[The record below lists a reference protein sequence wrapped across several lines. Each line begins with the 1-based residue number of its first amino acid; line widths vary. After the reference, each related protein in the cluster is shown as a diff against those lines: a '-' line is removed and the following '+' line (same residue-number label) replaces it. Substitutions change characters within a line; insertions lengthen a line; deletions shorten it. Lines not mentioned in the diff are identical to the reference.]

1 MIKFSEEAN
10 LAHNALLEKKIEN
23 SIIREYNDINEK
35 ERELLIGKHIYQIML
50 LLNLDLKNDSLKD
63 TPARISKMYNH
74 EIFSGLNYKN
84 FPKITFIDN
93 QMNMNE
99 IIIIRNIVLISTCE
113 HHFITMNGQA
123 TIAYIPKNKII
134 GLSKINRI
142 VQFYA
147 KRPQIQERL
156 TKQILVVLQV
166 LLQTKDVAVV
176 INMEHFCVKARGV
189 CDVNSSTMTS
199 SLEGRFKSDQ
209 NVRDEFFYKKNICK

>member
-1 MIKFSEEAN
+1 MKKFSKEAN
-10 LAHNALLEKKIEN
+10 LAHYALLEKKIEN
-23 SIIREYNDINEK
+23 SILKEYNDINEK
-35 ERELLIGKHIYQIML
+35 ERELLIAEHIYQIMI
-50 LLNLDLKNDSLKD
+50 LLNLDLTNDSLKD
-63 TPARISKMYNH
+63 TPVRMSKMYIY

-93 QMNMNE
+93 KMNVNE
-99 IIIIRNIVLISTCE
+99 MIIIKNIVLISTCE
-113 HHFITMNGQA
+113 HHFITINGQA

-156 TKQILVVLQV
+156 TKQILIVLQT
-166 LLQTKDVAVV
+166 LLETSNVAVI

-189 CDVNSSTMTS
+189 CDVNSSTITS
-199 SLEGRFKSDQ
+199 SLEGLFKSDK
-209 NVRDEFFYKKNICK
+209 NIRDEFFKKKNIR